1 MKTNST
7 SSHLSCSS
15 VSGGSSGV
23 RGLMISV
30 ANSWLSTFDQ
40 AFYSAHPRHN
50 IDSTV
55 NHLFDIICCLIEN
68 LKCVPQELFVPI
80 VLYADKFVRIHG
92 IKHNQLFNLLL
103 SSLMVSVKFWSES
116 AVVSNRRIATLFQYS
131 LPDLNVME
139 RRFLMGIDYKL
150 PITKESINEFLLYAV
165 QTQQTLGVIS
175 SPSSVTTT
183 DSQSDFISSQKR
195 VARKRLAESM
205 SETRKIGRCVKVTVD
220 DDNTTPVADFIQSRE
235 CRVEPILISH

>member
-1 MKTNST
+1 MKTNSNT
-7 SSHLSCSS
+7 CSS
-15 VSGGSSGV
+15 VSVGGSSGV
-23 RGLMISV
+23 RGLMIAV

-40 AFYSAHPRHN
+40 AFYSSHPRHN

-55 NHLFDIICCLIEN
+55 NHLFDIICCLIES

-131 LPDLNVME
+131 LPDLNIME

-150 PITKESINEFLLYAV
+150 PITKESTNEFLLYAA
-165 QTQQTLGVIS
+165 QIQQSLAIT
-175 SPSSVTTT
+175 PSTPTVTTS
-183 DSQSDFISSQKR
+183 DSQSDFITSQKR

-205 SETRKIGRCVKVTVD
+205 SESRKMGRCVKVAVD
-220 DDNTTPVADFIQSRE
+220 DDTNTPVTDFIQSRE
-235 CRVEPILISH
+235 CRVEPILISN